1 MSTGMFGLQRP
12 FTARRKNTEDMTVD
26 AAQAV
31 GGGGAEAVSQAT
43 RVKADAA
50 KQFIENMYK
59 VQHQNIQERYAR

>member
-12 FTARRKNTEDMTVD
+12 FTARRKNTEDMTID

-31 GGGGAEAVSQAT
+31 GGGAEAVSQTT
-43 RVKADAA
+43 RLKADAA